1 MSIQFP
7 GFIGRVNQ
15 LAKIDEQVR
24 RWNETVV
31 VNIAGAGGIGKTTT
45 LRKLKTEYTHQ
56 SNKLVT
62 DIVDFSHTVY
72 RVPSWVLERITA
84 IRPEAF
90 PAYHEK
96 IRDIENLEPLVR
108 LYREREAQ
116 EAFIQDYNLIAR
128 DCRIILLF
136 DTIELIQDT
145 PLLTFIIDL
154 VTHLQNTVLVLAGRR
169 NNVPLV
175 VKDLQTH
182 FGASQVLTMSL
193 EGFTKK
199 EANLYFKQAITPH
212 LREVSSALRQN
223 IYLLSHGSPI
233 KISLSLTWLD
243 RGIALIPELTGTQPK
258 ELAGLSAE
266 ELADFRERFEYAL
279 MDGIR
284 QLQSPVDE
292 VILYM
297 AHLHKRFNRQMLE
310 FFFLKDQDESVRS
323 RQAAEI
329 LVHLRDL
336 PFVKYVGDDYFV
348 LHDEMTR
355 LVKAHVWDA
364 VEDPDKT
371 LRRKLSR
378 EACAFYQQ
386 ELAAFP
392 PASKRTEQQR
402 ITFWSYQVEQ
412 VYYRLYADFRSG
424 YEEFEHLF
432 EQLVD
437 DHRHGL
443 AALAINFLREFEES
457 PDFSDLL
464 ACFVDGYYD
473 GGVLIAQQKF
483 IEAEEKLTKG
493 EQRIKDLITQ
503 FDMAK
508 ARPLDRHLSERLYLV
523 YHQLGFCYRSIGNW
537 QQAIRYY
544 NQSLEIAL
552 GLVQELGH
560 KSSVQTHEQKKTLL
574 LSQIAETLNSLAN
587 VHRFTGDFYE
597 ARLLCQ
603 TSILLRQNWD
613 HSQVATSK
621 YVMAMILWQMGSTAE
636 SVSYLQEAEQVCP
649 PQNEI
654 LQALI
659 TKHRAYIYFHSG
671 MPEKATQLL
680 KEVEAVFRKRG
691 YFSELADTLN
701 LISRIYGDY
710 PEVVTNLL
718 NDQDY
723 MGQVEKFLREAEHWA
738 YYSGDEFRQAE
749 CHLTQALHYL
759 HWSRIDQ
766 AHRQSH
772 SQSALCHWEKG
783 VKLAQ
788 ERYYQLW
795 SLFCQVRGDIAF
807 ESAEPNYDVAFAE
820 YGQQCSL
827 ATRFKR
833 AIYERAVDKLTMRLG
848 KLRRDRPDLAERYIS
863 NITYK
868 WHEQPELRVGYPKN
882 VPFEWQQLKYPEL
895 VNELN
900 LIRETI
906 EEERKMERFRLD
918 YERAM
923 RRGEWR
929 DAIDS
934 GENIITLLSSHHD
947 RGRAEVILDQFR
959 AAYQL
964 GDLSKARHLAKTVL
978 HVGQE
983 LQEPKLI
990 GDAYM
995 ALSTVFWDTTN
1006 TAEAADY
1013 LDKAETIFS
1022 QINNELGLIKVRQ
1035 LRSHILYRIGFFD
1048 EPLKELTEI
1057 AQFFAQQN
1065 LASELAEVWNLISRI
1080 FRTYR
1085 EKPDLHQAYQYTKQ
1099 ALQKAE
1105 SAGDAYRLAECHLS
1119 LALLALQ
1126 QKEYDQALEIYR
1138 NVFISSD
1145 THLLRGLYEGVRG
1158 TALFEL
1164 GMMAP
1169 NEPTQIQRWDEA
1181 FEAFVL
1187 ELVEITKSKL
1197 SSLPRA
1203 LDMIYETFMRLPNE
1217 MVKRYTDQVEEA
1229 WRRHQLDQEF
1239 PMVGRMCEEV
1249 IRYRPYI
1256 QSQTK

>member
-1 MSIQFP
+1 MM
-7 GFIGRVNQ
+7 GFD
-15 LAKIDEQVR
+15 K
-24 RWNETVV
+24 
-31 VNIAGAGGIGKTTT
+31 
-45 LRKLKTEYTHQ
+45 
-56 SNKLVT
+56 
-62 DIVDFSHTVY
+62 
-72 RVPSWVLERITA
+72 
-84 IRPEAF
+84 
-90 PAYHEK
+90 
-96 IRDIENLEPLVR
+96 
-108 LYREREAQ
+108 REAQ
-116 EAFIQDYNLIAR
+116 
-128 DCRIILLF
+128 
-136 DTIELIQDT
+136 
-145 PLLTFIIDL
+145 
-154 VTHLQNTVLVLAGRR
+154 
-169 NNVPLV
+169 
-175 VKDLQTH
+175 
-182 FGASQVLTMSL
+182 
-193 EGFTKK
+193 
-199 EANLYFKQAITPH
+199 LYFDETITPH
-212 LREVSSALRQN
+212 VEKVHDTLRQN
-223 IYLLSHGSPI
+223 VYLLSDKSPI
-233 KISLSLTWLD
+233 KIALALDWLD
-243 RGIALIPELTGTQPK
+243 RGIPLMPEITTMQPA
-258 ELAGLSAE
+258 ELENMPANEMS
-266 ELADFRERFEYAL
+266 ELRTRFEYAL

-284 QLQSPVDE
+284 QLESPVDE

-297 AHLHKRFNRQMLE
+297 AHFHKRFNRQILE
-310 FFFLKDQDESVRS
+310 FFFLQDLGRS
-323 RQAAEI
+323 ARKKQAAKLIAE
-329 LVHLRDL
+329 LREL
-336 PFVKYVGDDYFV
+336 PFVKFINDDYFV
-348 LHDEMTR
+348 LHDEMAR
-355 LVKAHVWDA
+355 LVQQHVWDLA
-364 VEDPDKT
+364 EDSDKT
-371 LRRKLSR
+371 LRRELSAK
-378 EACAFYQQ
+378 ACDYYKQ
-386 ELAAFP
+386 ELATFP
-392 PASKRTEQQR
+392 DLSNCTEQQQV
-402 ITFWSYQVEQ
+402 TVWSYRVEQ
-412 VYYRLYADFRSG
+412 MYYRLYADFGSG

-443 AALAINFLREFEES
+443 ATLAINFLREFEKT

-464 ACFVDGYYD
+464 TCFVAGYYD
-473 GGVLIAQQKF
+473 GGVSIAQQKF
-483 IEAEEKLTKG
+483 IEAEAKLTQG
-493 EQRIKDLITQ
+493 EQRIKELIIQLDL
-503 FDMAK
+503 AK

-552 GLVQELGH
+552 GLVHELSH
-560 KSSVQTHEQKKTLL
+560 KPSVQTHAQKKSLL

-603 TSILLRQNWD
+603 TSILLRQTWD
-613 HSQVATSK
+613 PDQVATSK

-636 SVSYLQEAEQVCP
+636 AMSYLQEAERVCP

-671 MPEKATQLL
+671 MPEKAAQLL

-691 YFSELADTLN
+691 HFSELADTLN
-701 LISRIYGDY
+701 LISRICGDY
-710 PEVVTNLL
+710 PEVVANLL
-718 NDQDY
+718 SEQDY
-723 MGQVEKFLREAEHWA
+723 MGQVEKFLHEAEHLA

-759 HWSRIDQ
+759 HWSRVDQ
-766 AHRQSH
+766 ARCHSH
-772 SQSALCHWEKG
+772 HQSAICHWEKG

-820 YGQQCSL
+820 YGRQCRL

-833 AIYERAVDKLTMRLG
+833 AVYERAVDRLTMRLG

-863 NITYK
+863 NITYE
-868 WHEQPELRVGYPKN
+868 WHKQPELRVGYPKN

-906 EEERKMERFRLD
+906 EEERKMDRFRLD

-929 DAIDS
+929 DAVES
-934 GENIITLLSSHHD
+934 GENIITLLSNHHD
-947 RGRAEVILDQFR
+947 RSRAEVILDQFR
-959 AAYQL
+959 AVYRL
-964 GDLSKARHLAKTVL
+964 GDLTKARHLAKTVL

-983 LQEPKLI
+983 LQDPKLI

-1013 LDKAETIFS
+1013 LNKAKTIFT
-1022 QINNELGLIKVRQ
+1022 QIKNEPGLIKVRQ

-1048 EPLKELTEI
+1048 RPLKELTEI
-1057 AQFFAQQN
+1057 AQFFEQQN
-1065 LASELAEVWNLISRI
+1065 LASELADVWNLISRI
-1080 FRTYR
+1080 FRTYS
-1085 EKPDLHQAYQYTKQ
+1085 EKPDLHHAYQYAKQ

-1126 QKEYDQALEIYR
+1126 QKEYDQALEIHR

-1145 THLLRGLYEGVRG
+1145 THLLRGLFEGVRG

-1164 GMMAP
+1164 GMVASH
-1169 NEPTQIQRWDEA
+1169 EPTQIQRWDEA

-1217 MVKRYTDQVEEA
+1217 MVKRYAGQVEEA